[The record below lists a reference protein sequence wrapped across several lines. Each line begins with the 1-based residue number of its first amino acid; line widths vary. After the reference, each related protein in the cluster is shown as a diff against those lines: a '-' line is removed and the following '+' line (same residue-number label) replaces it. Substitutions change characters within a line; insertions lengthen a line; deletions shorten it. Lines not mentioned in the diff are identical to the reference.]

1 MRDLIAVSYHC
12 LRFPAELLVN
22 RTPGCRQAAASTAL
36 ALWEASLA
44 LLLPCGGRWPGGNG
58 GLSGGLTDVKAGI
71 FVDKVFPV
79 DLLADALFLGGLSSD
94 SARMH
99 P

>member
-22 RTPGCRQAAASTAL
+22 RTPGCLQAAASTAL
-36 ALWEASLA
+36 ALWEACYRSA
-44 LLLPCGGRWPGGNG
+44 ADGGPAAKAPRG
-58 GLSGGLTDVKAGI
+58 GLNGGLTDFKAGI

-94 SARMH
+94 PARMH